1 MDIASASVDRVFDYR
16 VPSAMK
22 EPGWRVRVPFG
33 PRQIEG
39 YVIALSETTE
49 LAEDKVRDIAAVL
62 DSAPA
67 LLPEMI
73 ELARWMKGQYHCRLV
88 DALRL
93 MIPAQM
99 RGGRVREKTVR
110 MARLSV
116 PKEAALAE
124 AERLSRRA
132 PVQAAILRTLAEGE
146 KALTALAEMY
156 TSANSAARSLS
167 SKGLL
172 IFEDK
177 AIRRMPYQSL
187 MGDGGEA
194 LALLPGQRAAAD
206 RIAEALRGTPGKPF
220 LIRGITG
227 SGKTEVYFESIAET
241 LELGRSAIV
250 LVPEISLTP
259 QMVQRFT
266 RRFGPL
272 CAVLHSRLSVGERY
286 DEWQRIRAGEAR
298 VVIGARSAVFAPAER
313 LGLIV
318 VDEEHEL
325 SYRSETQV
333 RYDAVEV
340 AEKRCAMA
348 GAVLVMGSATPSIAR
363 FHEAESGK
371 YRLITLESRAMGE
384 LPEVTVVDMCQELLG
399 GNRSIFSRTL
409 YRRLKDCLD
418 RKEQA
423 ILFLNRR
430 GYFTFVSCRECG
442 HVMQCEHCDVS
453 LTYHMSERKLK
464 CHYCGYETELPKT
477 CPECGSPYIRHF
489 GSGTQKVEEE
499 VHKLFPDARIL
510 RMDADTTAG
519 KEGHLKILSAF
530 EKGEADVLIGTQ
542 MVAKGLDFPRVTL
555 VGVVAADATLFY
567 PDFRSGE
574 RTFQI
579 LTQVAGRSGRGERKG
594 SVVVQSYQPGHP
606 SVRYAKN
613 HDYLGFYGWEI
624 GQRELGQYPPFGMF
638 VRFVYTGT
646 DGAALARHTETLK
659 AAFDGY
665 FETHDRPLL
674 LTARPCPRER
684 IKEKY
689 RYEVLLKLALPLEGD
704 ILEDLYH
711 IYEQNRAAE
720 EFSVMEVDP
729 VSML

>member
-384 LPEVTVVDMCQELLG
+384 LPEVTVVDMCQE
-399 GNRSIFSRTL
+399 SP
-409 YRRLKDCLD
+409 
-418 RKEQA
+418 
-423 ILFLNRR
+423 R
-430 GYFTFVSCRECG
+430 GQPVHFQP
-442 HVMQCEHCDVS
+442 HP
-453 LTYHMSERKLK
+453 
-464 CHYCGYETELPKT
+464 LPAAQGLPG
-477 CPECGSPYIRHF
+477 PEG
-489 GSGTQKVEEE
+489 
-499 VHKLFPDARIL
+499 A
-510 RMDADTTAG
+510 
-519 KEGHLKILSAF
+519 
-530 EKGEADVLIGTQ
+530 
-542 MVAKGLDFPRVTL
+542 
-555 VGVVAADATLFY
+555 
-567 PDFRSGE
+567 
-574 RTFQI
+574 
-579 LTQVAGRSGRGERKG
+579 
-594 SVVVQSYQPGHP
+594 GHP
-606 SVRYAKN
+606 LFEPAGLFHLRLLPGVRACDAVRALRRIPHLSHVRTEAEMPLLRLRDGTAQDMPGMWKPLHPSFWQRYAKSR
-613 HDYLGFYGWEI
+613 GG
-624 GQRELGQYPPFGMF
+624 G
-638 VRFVYTGT
+638 
-646 DGAALARHTETLK
+646 
-659 AAFDGY
+659 
-665 FETHDRPLL
+665 
-674 LTARPCPRER
+674 
-684 IKEKY
+684 
-689 RYEVLLKLALPLEGD
+689 
-704 ILEDLYH
+704 
-711 IYEQNRAAE
+711 
-720 EFSVMEVDP
+720 S
-729 VSML
+729 